1 MFADAHISSLGYLLK
16 DWCDLELFRTG
27 SVHEFYRLKGLITN
41 LEQVNTPMVEKKK
54 RILISKTLMVGLTG
68 RVVVCC
74 MQMSLVMSLR
84 FFCRRWL
91 KWRAMQITFFYF
103 WQWCNFSPIEALGFS
118 CIYTRVQSA
127 TADVFPVVYLSRVP
141 GKRD

>member
-16 DWCDLELFRTG
+16 DWCDLELFWTG
-27 SVHEFYRLKGLITN
+27 SVHEFYCLKGLITN

-91 KWRAMQITFFYF
+91 KWRAMQITFFIF
-103 WQWCNFSPIEALGFS
+103 GNDVISLQSRPLDF
-118 CIYTRVQSA
+118 RVFIHVYSLRPQ
-127 TADVFPVVYLSRVP
+127 TYFPVVYLSRVP